1 MLKEDYSLSIAVDEM
16 TKEIDVAINREVH
29 KFYKDL
35 LQVGRA
41 VWKDGIFFR
50 NFVAPKRLGKY
61 GWNIRNNA
69 DHSVV
74 LARGRQVIGGKAYGS
89 LKWYYG
95 LSPMLDKLQ
104 VDIIKETDKIKV

>member
-29 KFYKDL
+29 KFYKDM
-35 LQVGRA
+35 LQVGRD
-41 VWKDGIFFR
+41 VRDTGHFFES
-50 NFVAPKRLGKY
+50 FVAPRRIGKY
-61 GWNIRNNA
+61 GWNIRNTA
-69 DHSVV
+69 KYAPV
-74 LARGRQVIGGKAYGS
+74 LARGRQTIGGKAYGS